1 MIKNPC
7 IILEL
12 NKKSEADAFTITYKD
27 LDCKEAF
34 NLLANGVLS
43 FIDSSTQGGFENMR
57 NDLKQAFVKI
67 ILGTDNSTK
76 ED

>member
-1 MIKNPC
+1 MLENPC

-12 NKKSEADAFTITYKD
+12 NKNTEADAFTMTYKD
-27 LDCKEAF
+27 LDCKESF

-67 ILGTDNSTK
+67 ILDSIK

>member
-1 MIKNPC
+1 MLENPC

-27 LDCKEAF
+27 LDCKESF

-67 ILGTDNSTK
+67 ILNMDNSIK

>member
-1 MIKNPC
+1 MTENPC

-12 NKKSEADAFTITYKD
+12 NKNSEENTFTMIYKD
-27 LDCKEAF
+27 LDCKESF

-43 FIDSSTQGGFENMR
+43 FINSSTQGGFENMR

-67 ILGTDNSTK
+67 ILDSTK

>member
-1 MIKNPC
+1 MTENPC

-27 LDCKEAF
+27 LDCKESF

-43 FIDSSTQGGFENMR
+43 FINSSTQGGYENMR
-57 NDLKQAFVKI
+57 NDLKRAFVKI
-67 ILGTDNSTK
+67 ILDTDLTK
-76 ED
+76 EE